1 MQTLT
6 QGQYEFLASLLS
18 VLITKLKYD
27 EDTEW
32 GADQEDTEE
41 DEFVNLRKV
50 SANRDGYDIFY

>member
-6 QGQYEFLASLLS
+6 QGQYEFLASLLN